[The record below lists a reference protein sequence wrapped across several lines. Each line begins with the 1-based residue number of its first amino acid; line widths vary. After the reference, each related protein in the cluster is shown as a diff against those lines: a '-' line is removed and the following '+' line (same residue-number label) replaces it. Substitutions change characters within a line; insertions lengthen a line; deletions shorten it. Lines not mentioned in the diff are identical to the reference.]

1 MAPNEHESYAGE
13 LKELLSQDHPQVE
26 DVPSSH
32 ATNERN
38 AAKAMEAIICQRLF
52 ERSGHQARKRNATRT
67 ETTYEWK
74 EGIFNSRNI
83 ADRPY
88 SWTNLRRSV
97 ANRLHE
103 SAKGRPVAYLL
114 AYSDPA
120 DTTTLGVWVIPE
132 PILYDSLAGLSLK
145 RDGAGYAIAIYPGEQ
160 RIRAHAASPN
170 MTPYFQ
176 ELSLS
181 PRELQVLRESRELDA
196 RAKGQD
202 SEAGIGERLAALAGQ
217 LDEDGDF
224 EPPSVPDARDRILTA
239 IAKRMGQPAFRKGLL
254 AAYKGRCAISG
265 CCVESVLEAAHIVPY
280 RGPKW
285 NHRRNGLLLRADL
298 HTLFDLKL
306 LAVDVDAM
314 RVLVSPSLAGTCY
327 EQYREVPIT
336 IPDDPDRRPSPKA
349 LKQHRR
355 GSGL

>member
-1 MAPNEHESYAGE
+1 MASNEHETYAGE
-13 LKELLSQDHPQVE
+13 LKALLSRDHPPVE
-26 DVPSSH
+26 DLPSSH
-32 ATNERN
+32 ATKKRN
-38 AAKAMEAIICQRLF
+38 GAKAMEAIICQRLF
-52 ERSGHQARKRNATRT
+52 ERSGHRAHKRDATKT

-74 EGIFNSRNI
+74 GGIFNSRNI

-88 SWTNLRRSV
+88 CWTNLRRGV
-97 ANRLHE
+97 ADGLHE
-103 SAKGRPVAYLL
+103 SAKSRPVAYLL

-120 DTTTLGVWVIPE
+120 NTTTLGVWAIPE
-132 PILYDSLAGLSLK
+132 PVLYDSLAGLSLK
-145 RDGAGYAIAIYPGEQ
+145 QDGKGYAIAIYPAEQ
-160 RIRAHAASPN
+160 VVRTHAASPA
-170 MTPYFQ
+170 MAPYFQ

-181 PRELQVLRESRELDA
+181 PREVEVLVEAREFDA
-196 RAKGQD
+196 RAKAQD
-202 SEAGIGERLAALAGQ
+202 SGACMRERLAALADQ
-217 LDEDGDF
+217 LYEDGDF
-224 EPPSVPDARDRILTA
+224 EPPSGSDAREHVLST

-265 CCVESVLEAAHIVPY
+265 CRVESVLEAAHIVPY

-285 NHRRNGLLLRADL
+285 NDRRNGLLLRADL

-306 LAVDVDAM
+306 LAVDVDTM

-327 EQYREVPIT
+327 EQYGGTPIT
-336 IPDDPDRRPSPKA
+336 IPDDPDRCPSPNA